1 MGFVGDERQEWR
13 HRQRELKRL
22 AERIKKPLTSKSL
35 LPGVLGHS
43 SSATDT
49 NDDHNR

>member
-1 MGFVGDERQEWR
+1 M
-13 HRQRELKRL
+13 
-22 AERIKKPLTSKSL
+22 AEENINVEIASA
-35 LPGVLGHS
+35 GVLGHS